1 LWNEDIKLFIISA
14 LSPAK
19 VSSIEIDEKTKH
31 AKVTVEESQAPLA
44 IGKGGVN
51 VNLASR
57 LAGYTIDIIQIPNSS
72 PAPEAL

>member
-1 LWNEDIKLFIISA
+1 MA
-14 LSPAK
+14 
-19 VSSIEIDEKTKH
+19 SIEVDEKGKH

-57 LAGYTIDIIQIPNSS
+57 LAGYTIDIIQVPNASE
-72 PAPEAL
+72 PVKEDKGEKTEKTG